1 MHAAV
6 KILIGLLLI
15 VIGFGL
21 FVDSVYGNAWTNIRI
36 NWWHNFVTVLTG
48 VIPIMLILVGIFVVW
63 LEADE
68 LSAEKEMKAEEK
80 STEAEE
86 VKAAVAPLKKKATKA
101 RKKK

>member
-1 MHAAV
+1 
-6 KILIGLLLI
+6 
-15 VIGFGL
+15 
-21 FVDSVYGNAWTNIRI
+21 
-36 NWWHNFVTVLTG
+36 

-68 LSAEKEMKAEEK
+68 LSAEKEMKADEK
-80 STEAEE
+80 STEAEEVKE